1 MLDIKLVRD
10 NPDVIKQA
18 LASRR
23 VDPAVAAKID
33 EVVELDRKRRAI
45 LVEAETLRAERNK
58 ANDEISALK
67 KAGKPADEALNGM
80 KEVSQK
86 IKDFD
91 ENLREIETASM
102 AILLD
107 IPNIPNETV
116 PDGDN
121 PEDNPEIRRWGTE
134 PNLGFEPKPHWEI
147 GEALGILDFER
158 GAKLAGGRFVLL
170 KGMGARLE
178 RALID
183 FMLDLHTTKHGY
195 TEIWPPLL
203 VNTETMTGT
212 GQLPKFAEDLYK
224 CQDDD
229 LWLIPTAEVPVTNI
243 HRDDIMEADELTKM
257 YACYTPC
264 FRREA
269 GSYGKDVRGVIRQH
283 QFNKVE
289 LVKFAKPE
297 DSWDELEKLTADA
310 ESVLQ
315 TLGLYYRVIVLC
327 TGDLG
332 FSAAKT
338 YDIEGWIPSSGGFK
352 EISSCSNFTDFQAR
366 RTNIRF
372 RREKGAK
379 PELVHTL
386 NGSGVAVGRTLAAIM
401 EQYQQTD
408 GTVRVPDALI
418 PYMGGVTVI
427 K

>member
-1 MLDIKLVRD
+1 MLDIKYVRE
-10 NPDVIKQA
+10 NPDVVKNA
-18 LASRR
+18 LKARR
-23 VDPAVAAKID
+23 VDPAVAAKVD
-33 EVVELDRKRRAI
+33 EVVDLDWQRRAI
-45 LVEAETLRAERNK
+45 LVEAETLRADRNK

-67 KAGKPADEALNGM
+67 KAGQSADEALKGM

-91 ENLREIETASM
+91 EKLREIETASL

-107 IPNIPNETV
+107 IPNIPNESV
-116 PDGDN
+116 PDGDA

-134 PNLGFEPKPHWEI
+134 PDLGFEPKPHWEI

-183 FMLDLHTTKHGY
+183 FMLDMHTTKHGY

-224 CQDDD
+224 CEGDD

-243 HRDDIMEADELTKM
+243 HRDDIMDVEELTKM

-310 ESVLQ
+310 EEILQ
-315 TLGLYYRVIVLC
+315 ALGLYYRVIVLC

-366 RTNIRF
+366 RINVRF
-372 RREKGAK
+372 RREKTAK

-401 EQYQQTD
+401 EQYQNAD
-408 GTVRVPDALI
+408 GTIRVPDALV